1 MKRLYMNMLHTAGTS
16 VVILNFR
23 KVSTTSQQGEL
34 NDQTLQGIADVSQ
47 CCVYDSAKLL

>member
-1 MKRLYMNMLHTAGTS
+1 MLHTAGTG

-34 NDQTLQGIADVSQ
+34 NDQTLQGGIADVSQ